1 MTTVRLILIKWVLF
15 WFIVAGGSIYVL
27 PNFGAD
33 QYHRFYIT
41 SIYFFSFALIGAYY
55 YNITEVFP
63 HHASF
68 KNQLVPIFLI
78 SLFTTLACLFVNRQ
92 FPISDVVQN
101 KIMLSKF
108 YFPLFNIETIITK
121 LCDISFQQV
130 FIYGILKKLKSQK
143 ISNREA
149 LTLFSIS
156 FFIIHLPLI
165 FSLKL
170 YAFYFI
176 IPSCFAGV
184 IFSYLILNYRH
195 GLVKSFSTHLMFYFF
210 VGLYLR
216 YF

>member
-1 MTTVRLILIKWVLF
+1 MTTVRLILIKWILF
-15 WFIVAGGSIYVL
+15 WFIVAGGPIYVL
-27 PNFGAD
+27 PIFIAD
-33 QYHRFYIT
+33 QLHLFYIT

-68 KNQLVPIFLI
+68 KKQLVPIFLI
-78 SLFTTLACLFVNRQ
+78 SLFTTLACLFVSWQ
-92 FPISDVVQN
+92 FPVSDVVQN

-108 YFPLFNIETIITK
+108 YFPLFNIETILTK

-130 FIYGILKKLKSQK
+130 FIYGILKKLKSQN
-143 ISNREA
+143 IRNREV
-149 LTLFSIS
+149 LTLFSVS
-156 FFIIHLPLI
+156 FFIIHVPLS

-170 YAFYFI
+170 YALYFI
-176 IPSCFAGV
+176 IPSCFAGI

-195 GLVKSFSTHLMFYFF
+195 GFVKSFSTHLMFYFL
-210 VGLYLR
+210 VGLYIR